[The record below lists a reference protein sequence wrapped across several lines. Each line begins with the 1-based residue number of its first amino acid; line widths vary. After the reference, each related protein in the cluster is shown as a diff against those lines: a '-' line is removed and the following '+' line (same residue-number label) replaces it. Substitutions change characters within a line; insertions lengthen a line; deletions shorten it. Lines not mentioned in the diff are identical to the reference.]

1 MKVKASQLIDLALDW
16 AVAKCEE
23 EQDRRVTVIR
33 REDYVGKTIERE
45 TEFDSGTYEWWA
57 PSRIWAQGGPII
69 DREELGF
76 AKYGPNKTWKAVIG
90 ATPRGTPA
98 YGPTPLVAA
107 MRCYV
112 ATKLGDEVEIPDEL
126 MET

>member
-1 MKVKASQLIDLALDW
+1 MKVKTSQLIGPALDW

-57 PSRIWAQGGPII
+57 PSRIWSQGGPILE
-69 DREELGF
+69 RES
-76 AKYGPNKTWKAVIG
+76 IG
-90 ATPRGTPA
+90 VLMVGIRVRQWRADCGSA
-98 YGPTPLVAA
+98 CHSPTPLVAA
-107 MRCYV
+107 MRAYV
-112 ATKLGDEVEIPDEL
+112 VKKWGHEVDVPDEL

>member
-1 MKVKASQLIDLALDW
+1 MKVKTSQLIGPALDW

-45 TEFDSGTYEWWA
+45 TEFDSGAYEWWS
-57 PSRIWAQGGPII
+57 PSRIWAQGGPILE
-69 DREELGF
+69 RERIGVLMVGIRVRQ
-76 AKYGPNKTWKAVIG
+76 WKG
-90 ATPRGTPA
+90 DCEQTCH
-98 YGPTPLVAA
+98 GPTPLVAA
-107 MRCYV
+107 MRAYV
-112 ATKLGDEVEIPDEL
+112 VKKWGHEVDVPDEL